1 MAVLTLVRLLIDPMS
16 ENAFRSIG
24 LLLGLWDNFSA
35 YGYDHS
41 PKQIGLY
48 YDQSLKQFRFQY
60 VFALIFNRPIG
71 SLFGFY
77 DRFSAYGIVSRPMAK
92 IKVQGSSNFIIA
104 KLRSDSFLA
113 YELALWSIESVLCLW
128 NCCSDYGIA
137 SRLIAKIKVRGSFYF
152 TNRIALRPTGLL
164 FGLWDR

>member
-1 MAVLTLVRLLIDPMS
+1 MAYR
-16 ENAFRSIG
+16 NAFRSIG

-41 PKQIGLY
+41 PKQIRLS

-92 IKVQGSSNFIIA
+92 IKVQGSSNFT
-104 KLRSDSFLA
+104 
-113 YELALWSIESVLCLW
+113 YELASWSVESVLCFW
-128 NCCSDYGIA
+128 NCCSAYGIA
-137 SRLIAKIKVRGSFYF
+137 SRLTAKIKVRGSFYF

-164 FGLWDR
+164 IGPWDR